1 MNDAMEM
8 QVSVV
13 MPCLNEKE
21 TIGICVRK
29 AFEALRKMNISGE
42 VVVADNGSTD
52 GSQKIAESL
61 GARVV
66 VESRKGYGSAY
77 RAGIAASR
85 GRFIVIADSDDS
97 YDLLD
102 LPRFVEPL
110 QQGIEFVMGN
120 RFLGN
125 IEKGAMPWHHRYI
138 GNPLLSGLLNLMF
151 HSPVSDAHCGMRS
164 FTREAYERMHL
175 QTTGMEFASE
185 MVIKSAQLGLKT
197 CEIPITLHRDGR
209 KRPPHLRSFRDGWR
223 HLRFMLLHSPTWLF
237 FIPGAFL
244 SIFGVLVLFGGFF
257 GPVRVLGLHQ
267 SLNILIFSSLST
279 LMGYQV
285 ILLGIFARIYAVTHE
300 FRPLTSGLHRAFGL
314 FNLERGLLAGIVF
327 LLIGA
332 AISLSIAFRWIRIEP
347 GSMFEIRLVLV
358 ASTMILLG
366 LQTIFSSFYLSML
379 GIDRRLPNN

>member
-1 MNDAMEM
+1 
-8 QVSVV
+8 
-13 MPCLNEKE
+13 
-21 TIGICVRK
+21 
-29 AFEALRKMNISGE
+29 MNISGE
-42 VVVADNGSTD
+42 VVVADN
-52 GSQKIAESL
+52 
-61 GARVV
+61 VV
-66 VESRKGYGSAY
+66 D
-77 RAGIAASR
+77 
-85 GRFIVIADSDDS
+85 GRFTKDRRVTWRTRCGRIPQKAMAAPIGPALQPAAPIYRDRRFQTIL

-125 IEKGAMPWHHRYI
+125 IEKGAMPWHHRSYI

-223 HLRFMLLHSPTWLF
+223 HLRFMLLDSPTWLF
-237 FIPGAFL
+237 LIPGAFL
-244 SIFGVLVLFGGFF
+244 FIFGVLVLFGGFF
-257 GPVRVLGLHQ
+257 SPVRVLGLRQ

-285 ILLGIFARIYAVTHE
+285 ILLGIFDRIYAVTHE

-314 FNLERGLLAGIVF
+314 FNLERGLLAGIIF

-366 LQTIFSSFYLSML
+366 LQTIFSSFYLSIL